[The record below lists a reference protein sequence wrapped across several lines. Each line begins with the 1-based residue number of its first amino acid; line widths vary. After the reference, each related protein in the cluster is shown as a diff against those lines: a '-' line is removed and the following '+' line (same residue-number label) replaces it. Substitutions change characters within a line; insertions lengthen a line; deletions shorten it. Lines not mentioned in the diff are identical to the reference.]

1 MTEAALREALNL
13 PQFEAATTQD
23 GPILILAGAGS
34 GKTRVLTY
42 RIAYL
47 VGTCHV
53 KPYHILAITFTNKAA
68 KEMRERTER
77 LLGEDVSGMWL
88 HTFHATCGKILRT
101 HGEKLGYSKNFVIY
115 DDADTLALIKE
126 VQRSL
131 NIDEKRIPAKT
142 IRHVIARCK
151 DQMQTPED
159 FRKTVSETN
168 YDERMYAQCYALYQE
183 GLKRNDAMDFDDMIL
198 MTIRLFREFPE
209 VLSYY
214 QQKFQYILVDEYQDT
229 NRAQYVFIS
238 MLAASHRNLC
248 VVGDDDQS
256 IYSFR
261 GADISNILNFER
273 EYPDAKV
280 VKLEQNY
287 RSTQPILN
295 VANQI
300 IRNNRGRK
308 GKSLWTEI
316 SEGET
321 VSHYLASTQN
331 EEALFISREIK
342 RLRDEEGYNYRDIAV
357 LYRANALSNM
367 VENTLVREGVPYRIY
382 GGMKFYDRKEIK
394 DLLAY
399 LRVFNNPADELSLK
413 RIINVPKRGIGDTTV
428 GYATEIA
435 RQEGLSL
442 FDVLISADKYAKLSR
457 CASKMQ
463 SFAMSFMDL
472 MFRQDTLTLTDFVEE
487 VLNGTGLIQEYEREK
502 TPDADAKID
511 NLREFL
517 SVSKQYEE
525 EQKALGISRPSL
537 ADFLENISL
546 STDAENGEIEDE
558 AGRITLMT
566 IHSAKGLEF
575 PVVFVIG
582 LEESIFPSSRSI
594 ETDGGIDEERR
605 LCYVAVTR
613 AQKVLYL
620 TNTKS
625 RMLYGHTTNNP
636 PSRFLRE
643 ISNVY
648 LKECGLDGTSLRGDL
663 GRNYTKSY
671 AWDRPPGGNDAF
683 WTTVKQTT
691 EQSKTRVWNF
701 DQTDVLSKATAL
713 ASSQGTEQ
721 YIQDCQVG
729 DRVRHKKF
737 GDGTVSKILGD
748 GKNKT
753 LEIHFDQCGM
763 KRLILLYA
771 KLIRI

>member
-1 MTEAALREALNL
+1 MTEAILREALNP

-47 VGTCHV
+47 VGTCRI

-88 HTFHATCGKILRT
+88 HTFHAACGKILRT

-142 IRHVIARCK
+142 IRHVIAHCK
-151 DQMQTPED
+151 DQMQTPEE
-159 FRKTVSETN
+159 FGKTVSDAN
-168 YDERMYAQCYALYQE
+168 YDERMYAQCYKLYQE

-287 RSTQPILN
+287 RSTQPILD
-295 VANQI
+295 VANEI

-308 GKSLWTEI
+308 GKHLWTEI
-316 SEGET
+316 SEGEL
-321 VSHYLASTQN
+321 VAHYWASTQN

-342 RLRDEEGYNYRDIAV
+342 RLRDEADYNYRDIAV
-357 LYRANALSNM
+357 LYRANALSNV
-367 VENTLVREGVPYRIY
+367 VENTLVREGLPYRVY

-399 LRVFNNPADELSLK
+399 LRVFNNPADEISLK

-428 GYATEIA
+428 GYAAEIA
-435 RQEGLSL
+435 RQEGISL
-442 FDVLISADKYAKLSR
+442 FDVLVSADKYTKLSR
-457 CASKMQ
+457 CAAKMQ
-463 SFAMSFMDL
+463 SFAASLMDL
-472 MFRQDTLTLTDFVEE
+472 MFRLDSLTLTDFVEE
-487 VLNGTGLIQEYEREK
+487 VLNGTGLIQEYERER
-502 TPDADAKID
+502 TPEADAKID

-525 EQKALGISRPSL
+525 EQKSLGNIRPSL

-546 STDAENGEIEDE
+546 STDAETGAVDDA

-582 LEESIFPSSRSI
+582 LEESIFPSSRSV

-613 AQKVLYL
+613 AQRILYL

-636 PSRFLRE
+636 PSRFLQE
-643 ISNVY
+643 IPAAY
-648 LKECGLDGTSLRGDL
+648 LKECGLGGNSFRGDWE
-663 GRNYTKSY
+663 RSYTKSY
-671 AWDRPPGGNDAF
+671 GWDRDAGGNDAF
-683 WTTVKQTT
+683 WANVKRST
-691 EQSKTRVWNF
+691 EPPKTRVWNF
-701 DQTDVLSKATAL
+701 EQTDAPLKNSPL
-713 ASSQGTEQ
+713 ESFQGTES
-721 YIQDCQVG
+721 YVQDCQVG

-753 LEIHFDQCGM
+753 LEIYFDQCGM